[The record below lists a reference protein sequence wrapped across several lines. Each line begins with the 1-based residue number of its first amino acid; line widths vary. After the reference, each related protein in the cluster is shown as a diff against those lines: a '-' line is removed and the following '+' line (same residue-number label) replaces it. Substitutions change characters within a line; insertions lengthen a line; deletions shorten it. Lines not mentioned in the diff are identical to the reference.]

1 MGQTRTFP
9 DLRSNLRVCADVI
22 EQQAMPQ
29 NRLAVGLM
37 YLLDPCAVQMFQLSV
52 SVDDRKHEVGSTE
65 CCFARE
71 KRFEFKNQSC
81 TYSGSK
87 RESAGEP
94 ASQGPPRRATL
105 ASPLV
110 LRVIPLRWAKG

>member
-37 YLLDPCAVQMFQLSV
+37 YLLDPCAVQMLQLSV

-71 KRFEFKNQSC
+71 K
-81 TYSGSK
+81 
-87 RESAGEP
+87 
-94 ASQGPPRRATL
+94 
-105 ASPLV
+105 
-110 LRVIPLRWAKG
+110 